1 MRSIQWLGLPLT
13 AVLLLL
19 CGCGGGGAPVPVV
32 QPPSG
37 LSYTTMTADYIQGT
51 AITPN
56 SPTSSGGAATAYSI
70 TPTLPTGL
78 NLSTSTGV
86 ISGTPT
92 AVTATASYTV
102 TASNSSGNATA
113 SLSIT
118 VNVAAPAGL
127 SYTPGTAVYAV
138 GTPIPPNI
146 PSSTGGPATAYS
158 VSPALPAG
166 LSLDDATGIISG
178 YPTAV
183 AAAAGYTV
191 TASNMTGSAMAT
203 LTLTVNAAGAGVQ
216 YIPNLN
222 QWITPLAPPGS
233 QFVPLDTGLTV
244 NGKDWLAGQAV
255 STVVSPD
262 GMTLLVLTSGYN
274 RVYNNPPV
282 QSPDGSIYNWDD
294 SQEYVFIYDI
304 STGAPVMQEVVTIPN
319 SYSGIA
325 FDPVQRVVNGQARY
339 NAFYVSSGMG
349 DYPYTGSPYT
359 VANYSPSHPGMD
371 NIHTFTLNTAGTT
384 WEEQPELALGHTFM
398 GGVGFGV
405 QPCAAGVAVS
415 DDGQTLVVANY
426 YNDSISVFRGGLGNW
441 TPVSTLTTEKPGEL
455 DLRPGRAAS
464 SPMPGTPGGE
474 YPFWVVIAT
483 TTNTSTATTTN
494 WAYVSSIRDREID
507 VVNLSQATPAVTA
520 RIPVKGQPN
529 KMTLNRAQTRL
540 YVAEDQSDIV
550 DVIDTNPNDGIFQNT
565 VLETIAITR
574 SVVPSSLVN
583 YTGANTNS
591 VTLSPDET
599 QLYVTNGN
607 LNSVAVVALT
617 GTDQNDHLAGL
628 IPTGW
633 YPNSVSLSPDG
644 RWVYV
649 VNGKSPTGPNPDFCY
664 GLNGLPAYSDC
675 LPSQEYNPQR
685 IKAGLQS
692 FPTATLMAQLP
703 ALTAQVVTNNRLST
717 TESPSD
723 AAVMAAVRQG
733 IKHVIF
739 VLKENRTY
747 DQILGDLENGSN
759 GDPSLVQFGQPNTPN
774 LHKLA
779 LTFVTL
785 DNILATSEVSYDG
798 WSWTTGARATDVV
811 EHQYTVNYANRGLS
825 LDFNGFDRNIN
836 VALPTVAERRAAN
849 PLSPNDPDMLAG
861 QTDVAAP
868 DGPNDEVNT
877 GHLWDA
883 ALRAGLT
890 VRNYGFFVDA
900 TCYNVPQWAIPLTHD
915 PFATGT
921 VVAFPANVALTPL
934 TDLYYRGFDTNFPDY
949 YRFTEW
955 LREFNAHYATGGL
968 PSLSLVEMGHDHT
981 GTFGTAIDLVNTPE
995 LQEADN
1001 DYAVGLL
1008 VQAIAGSIYANNTL
1022 VFVIEDDAQDGGD
1035 HVDSHRTTAY
1045 VVGAYVKQGA
1055 VVSTPYN
1062 TLDFLRTVE
1071 EVLGIPPMNLNDAL
1085 ARPMADIFN
1094 TSPSNWTFTAT
1105 PSAYLYATSLPLPP
1119 QAAGLIV
1126 PKSTHNAKYWAR
1138 VTKDMDFSDAD
1149 RVDAAVYNRI
1159 LWKGMMGNKP
1169 YPAGPTGLDLRQ
1181 NREKLLASYR
1191 RSLKQ
1196 KTAHAPKAGSD

>member
-1 MRSIQWLGLPLT
+1 
-13 AVLLLL
+13 
-19 CGCGGGGAPVPVV
+19 
-32 QPPSG
+32 
-37 LSYTTMTADYIQGT
+37 
-51 AITPN
+51 
-56 SPTSSGGAATAYSI
+56 
-70 TPTLPTGL
+70 
-78 NLSTSTGV
+78 
-86 ISGTPT
+86 
-92 AVTATASYTV
+92 
-102 TASNSSGNATA
+102 
-113 SLSIT
+113 
-118 VNVAAPAGL
+118 
-127 SYTPGTAVYAV
+127 V
-138 GTPIPPNI
+138 GTPVAANT
-146 PSSTGGPATAYS
+146 PSSTGGAVTGYS
-158 VSPALPAG
+158 VTPALPAG
-166 LSLDDATGIISG
+166 LSLDDVTGIING
-178 YPTAV
+178 TPTAV
-183 AAAAGYTV
+183 AAATSYTV
-191 TASNMTGSAMAT
+191 MASNLTGSATAT

-216 YIPNLN
+216 FIPNLN
-222 QWITPLAPPGS
+222 QWITPLAPTGS
-233 QFVPLDTGLTV
+233 QFVTLDTGLIV

-255 STVVSPD
+255 STAVSPD
-262 GMTLLVLTSGYN
+262 GLTLLVLTSGYN

-282 QSPDGSIYNWDD
+282 LSPDGSIFNWDD

-304 STGAPVMQEVVTIPN
+304 STGAPVQKQIVTIPN

-325 FDPVQRVVNGQARY
+325 FDPVQRVVNGQPRY

-359 VANYSPSHPGMD
+359 SVNYHPGNYHSGTPAHD
-371 NIHTFTLNTAGTT
+371 NVHVFALDATGTT
-384 WEEQPELALGHTFM
+384 WEEQPELALGHTYM

-415 DDGQTLVVANY
+415 SDGQTLVVANY
-426 YNDSISVFRGGLGNW
+426 YNDSISVFTGGLGNW
-441 TPVSTLTTEKPGEL
+441 TPVASLTTEKPGEL
-455 DLRPGRAAS
+455 DLRPGRAATS
-464 SPMPGTPGGE
+464 AQPGTPGGE

-483 TTNTSTATTTN
+483 TTNTSAATTSS

-507 VVNLSQATPAVTA
+507 VVNLNGTPAVVA

-529 KMTLNRAQTRL
+529 KMTLNRTQTRL
-540 YVAEDQSDIV
+540 YVAEDQSDSI
-550 DVIDTNPNDGIFQNT
+550 DVIDTNPNDGIALNT
-565 VLETIAITR
+565 VLETIAITKA
-574 SVVPSSLVN
+574 VAPSSLTT

-617 GTDQNDHLAGL
+617 GSDKKDQLVGL

-644 RWVYV
+644 KWAYV

-664 GLNGLPAYSDC
+664 GLGGLPAYSDC

-692 FPTATLMAQLP
+692 FPTNTLAAQLP
-703 ALTAQVVTNNRLST
+703 ALTGQVVTNNRWSSK
-717 TESPSD
+717 ESASD
-723 AAVMAAVRQG
+723 ATVMAAVRQG
-733 IKHVIF
+733 VKHVIF
-739 VLKENRTY
+739 VMKENRTY

-759 GDPSLVQFGQPNTPN
+759 GDPALVQFGQANTPN

-779 LTFVTL
+779 QTFVTL
-785 DNILATSEVSYDG
+785 DNILASSEVSYDG

-825 LDFNGFDRNIN
+825 LDFNGLDRNVN
-836 VALPTVAERRAAN
+836 VALPTVAQRRAAN

-868 DGPNDEVNT
+868 DGPNNEENT

-890 VRNYGFFVDA
+890 VRNYGFFVDPA
-900 TCYNVPQWAIPLTHD
+900 CYNIPQCAIPLAHN
-915 PFATGT
+915 PFATST
-921 VVAFPANVALTPL
+921 VVAFPANVALTPY
-934 TDLYYRGFDTNFPDY
+934 TDPYYRGFDTNFPDY

-955 LREFNAHYATGGL
+955 EREFDTNYAAGGL
-968 PSLSLVEMGHDHT
+968 PSFSFVEMGHDHT

-1008 VQAIAGSIYANNTL
+1008 IQKIAGSIYASNTL

-1045 VVGAYVKQGA
+1045 VAGAYVKQGV

-1062 TLDFLRTVE
+1062 TLDFIRTME

-1085 ARPMADIFN
+1085 ASPMADIFTTTPN
-1094 TSPSNWTFTAT
+1094 SWSFTAA
-1105 PSAYLYATSLPLPP
+1105 PSAYLYASSLPLPA
-1119 QAAGLIV
+1119 QTAGLIV
-1126 PKSTHNAKYWAR
+1126 PKSTHSAKYWAQ
-1138 VTKDMDFSDAD
+1138 VTRGIDFSEAD
-1149 RVDAAVYNRI
+1149 RIDAAVYNRI
-1159 LWKGMMGNKP
+1159 LWKGLMGNRP
-1169 YPAGPTGLDLRQ
+1169 YPAGPTGVDLRH
-1181 NREKLLASYR
+1181 NRAQLLADYQ
-1191 RSLKQ
+1191 RSLKL
-1196 KTAHAPKAGSD
+1196 KATPASIASK

>member
-1 MRSIQWLGLPLT
+1 MRSLYGLILCLT
-13 AVLLLL
+13 VLLLL
-19 CGCGGGGAPVPVV
+19 CGCGGGSAPVPVI
-32 QPPSG
+32 QPPSS
-37 LSYTTMTADYIQGT
+37 LSYTAATADYTQGT

-56 SPTSSGGAATAYSI
+56 RPTSGGGAVTSYGVSPA
-70 TPTLPTGL
+70 LPAGL

-86 ISGTPT
+86 VSGTPT
-92 AVTATASYTV
+92 TATATASYTV
-102 TASNSSGNATA
+102 TASNSAGSTTA

-127 SYTPGTAVYAV
+127 TYSPGTAVYTV
-138 GTPIPPNI
+138 GTPIAANTPT
-146 PSSTGGPATAYS
+146 STGGAITGYS
-158 VSPALPAG
+158 VTPALPAG
-166 LSLDDATGIISG
+166 LSLDDVKGIING
-178 YPTAV
+178 TPTAV
-183 AAAAGYTV
+183 VAATSYTV
-191 TASNMTGSAMAT
+191 MASNLTGSITAA

-216 YIPNLN
+216 FIPNLN
-222 QWITPLAPPGS
+222 QWITPLAPTGS
-233 QFVPLDTGLTV
+233 QFVTLDTGLSV

-255 STVVSPD
+255 STAVSPD
-262 GMTLLVLTSGYN
+262 GLTLLVLTSGYN

-282 QSPDGSIYNWDD
+282 QSPDGSIFNWDD

-304 STGAPVMQEVVTIPN
+304 SKGTPVVQQVVTIPN

-325 FDPVQRVVNGQARY
+325 FDPIQRMVNGQARY

-349 DYPYTGSPYT
+349 DYPYSGSPYT
-359 VANYSPSHPGMD
+359 TANYHLSNYVPGAPAHD
-371 NIHTFTLNTAGTT
+371 NVHVFALDATGTT
-384 WEEQPELALGHTFM
+384 WEEQPELALGHTYM

-415 DDGQTLVVANY
+415 NDGQTLVVANY
-426 YNDSISVFRGGLGNW
+426 YNDSISVFTGGLGNW
-441 TPVSTLTTEKPGEL
+441 TPVSSLTTEKTGEL

-464 SPMPGTPGGE
+464 SPLPGTPGGE
-474 YPFWVVIAT
+474 YPYWVAIAT
-483 TTNTSTATTTN
+483 TTNTSTATTSS

-507 VVNLSQATPAVTA
+507 VVNLNGTPAVVA

-529 KMTLNRAQTRL
+529 KMTLNRTQTRL
-540 YVAEDQSDIV
+540 YVAEDQSDTI
-550 DVIDTNPNDGIFQNT
+550 DVIDTNPNDGIALNT

-574 SVVPSSLVN
+574 SVVPSSLTT

-617 GTDQNDHLAGL
+617 GTDKKDQLVGL

-644 RWVYV
+644 KWVYV

-692 FPTATLMAQLP
+692 FPTNTLAAQLS
-703 ALTAQVVTNNRLST
+703 ALTGQAVTNNRLSSK
-717 TESPSD
+717 ESASD
-723 AAVMAAVRQG
+723 ATVMAAVRQG
-733 IKHVIF
+733 VKHVIF
-739 VLKENRTY
+739 VMKENRTY

-759 GDPSLVQFGQPNTPN
+759 GDPALVQFGQANTPN

-779 LTFVTL
+779 QTFVTL
-785 DNILATSEVSYDG
+785 DNILASSEVSYDG
-798 WSWTTGARATDVV
+798 WAWTTGARASDVV

-836 VALPTVAERRAAN
+836 VALPTVAQRRAAN

-861 QTDVAAP
+861 QTDVGAP
-868 DGPNDEVNT
+868 DGPNNEENT

-890 VRNYGFFVDA
+890 VRNYGFFVDPA
-900 TCYNVPQWAIPLTHD
+900 CYNVPQCAIPLAHN

-921 VVAFPANVALTPL
+921 VVAFPANVALTPY
-934 TDLYYRGFDTNFPDY
+934 TDPYYRGFDTNFPDY

-955 LREFNAHYATGGL
+955 ERDFDANYATGGL
-968 PSLSLVEMGHDHT
+968 PSLSFVEMGHDHT

-1008 VQAIAGSIYANNTL
+1008 IQKIAGSIYASNTL

-1035 HVDSHRTTAY
+1035 HVDSHRTTSY
-1045 VVGAYVKQGA
+1045 VAGAYVKQGA
-1055 VVSTPYN
+1055 VVSAPYN
-1062 TLDFLRTVE
+1062 TLDFIRTME

-1085 ARPMADIFN
+1085 ASPMADVF
-1094 TSPSNWTFTAT
+1094 TTTPSSWSFTAT

-1119 QAAGLIV
+1119 KAAGLIV
-1126 PKSTHNAKYWAR
+1126 PKSTHDAKYWAR
-1138 VTKDMDFSDAD
+1138 VTKNVDFSDAD
-1149 RVDAAVYNRI
+1149 RIDAAVYNRI
-1159 LWKGMMGNKP
+1159 LWKGLMGNRP
-1169 YPAGPTGLDLRQ
+1169 YPAGSTGLDLRH
-1181 NREKLLASYR
+1181 NRAQLLANYQ
-1191 RSLKQ
+1191 RSLKL
-1196 KTAHAPKAGSD
+1196 KPTPVANK